1 MTSRYLGIDVGGT
14 NSKLAVVEA
23 GAGRPDPPGD
33 HPGGPPDPPDP
44 PGDHP
49 GGPPDPS
56 KLLATAT
63 IPTGPGDP
71 GEVVGRLAAAGARL
85 VAEHGP
91 VVAAGVGVPGLFDE
105 GSGRIVL
112 LPNLPAA
119 WTGQAFREPLAAGL
133 GVPVALINDARAFTL
148 AESRMG
154 AAAGC
159 PTVVCLTL
167 GTGVGGGVVVDGR
180 LRFGPS
186 GRAGELGHQV
196 IEVDGPRC
204 GCGNRG
210 CVEAFAAGAVLCRA
224 GGRDTPEAVFAAA
237 AAGDERAAAA
247 VREAVGRLAV
257 GIANLVTVLWPER
270 VVVGGGVAA
279 AGDQLFGPLRA
290 AVTAAAPLVDPAS
303 YAIVPAALGP
313 GAGAIGAALW
323 ARERTGR

>member
-1 MTSRYLGIDVGGT
+1 MTLRYLGIDVGGT
-14 NSKLAVVEA
+14 NSKLAVLEIE
-23 GAGRPDPPGD
+23 GD
-33 HPGGPPDPPDP
+33 HRTV
-44 PGDHP
+44 
-49 GGPPDPS
+49 
-56 KLLATAT
+56 LATAT
-63 IPTGPGDP
+63 IPTGAGDP
-71 GEVVGRLAAAGARL
+71 GEVVGRLGAAGTRL
-85 VAEHGP
+85 AAEHGP
-91 VVAAGVGVPGLFDE
+91 VAAAGAGVPGLFDE
-105 GSGRIVL
+105 ASGRIVL

-119 WTGQAFREPLAAGL
+119 WTGRPFRDPLAGLL

-196 IEVDGPRC
+196 IEVDGPPC

-210 CVEAFAAGAVLCRA
+210 CVEAFAAGAVLCRL
-224 GGRDTPEAVFAAA
+224 GGRDTPEAVFRAA
-237 AAGDERAAAA
+237 AAGDRRAGAA
-247 VREAVGRLAV
+247 VGATVGRLAV

-290 AVTAAAPLVDPAS
+290 AVAAAAPLVDPAS
-303 YAIVPAALGP
+303 YEIVPAALGP
-313 GAGAIGAALW
+313 AAGAIGAALW
-323 ARERTGR
+323 AREGPGP

>member
-1 MTSRYLGIDVGGT
+1 VTSRYLGIDVGGT

-23 GAGRPDPPGD
+23 GDPDPPAD
-33 HPGGPPDPPDP
+33 HPGGPPVPPDP
-44 PGDHP
+44 PR
-49 GGPPDPS
+49 
-56 KLLATAT
+56 LLATAT

-224 GGRDTPEAVFAAA
+224 GGRNTPEAVFAAA

-279 AGDQLFGPLRA
+279 AGDQLFWPLRA

>member
-1 MTSRYLGIDVGGT
+1 MTPRYLGIDVGGT
-14 NSKLAVVEA
+14 NSKLAVLEIE
-23 GAGRPDPPGD
+23 GD
-33 HPGGPPDPPDP
+33 HRTV
-44 PGDHP
+44 
-49 GGPPDPS
+49 
-56 KLLATAT
+56 LATAT
-63 IPTGPGDP
+63 IPTGAGDP
-71 GEVVGRLAAAGARL
+71 GEVVGRLGAAGARL
-85 VAEHGP
+85 AAEHGP
-91 VVAAGVGVPGLFDE
+91 VAAAGAGVPGLFDE
-105 GSGRIVL
+105 ASGRIVL

-119 WTGQAFREPLAAGL
+119 WTGRPFRDPLAGLL

-196 IEVDGPRC
+196 IEVDGPPC

-210 CVEAFAAGAVLCRA
+210 CVEAFAAGAVLCRL
-224 GGRDTPEAVFAAA
+224 GGRDTPEAVFRAA
-237 AAGDERAAAA
+237 AAGDQRAGAA
-247 VREAVGRLAV
+247 VGATVGRLAV

-290 AVTAAAPLVDPAS
+290 AVAAATPLVDPAS
-303 YAIVPAALGP
+303 YEIVPAALGP
-313 GAGAIGAALW
+313 AAGAIGAALW
-323 ARERTGR
+323 AHEGPGR

>member
-1 MTSRYLGIDVGGT
+1 MTPRYLGIDVGGT
-14 NSKLAVVEA
+14 NSKLAVLELE
-23 GAGRPDPPGD
+23 GD
-33 HPGGPPDPPDP
+33 HRT
-44 PGDHP
+44 
-49 GGPPDPS
+49 
-56 KLLATAT
+56 LLATAT
-63 IPTGPGDP
+63 IPTGTGDP
-71 GEVVGRLAAAGARL
+71 GEVVGRLGAAGARL

-91 VVAAGVGVPGLFDE
+91 VTAAGAGVPGLFDE
-105 GSGRIVL
+105 ASGRIVL
-112 LPNLPAA
+112 LPNLPTA
-119 WTGQAFREPLAAGL
+119 WTGRPFRDPLAGLL

-159 PTVVCLTL
+159 PTVVCVTL

-196 IEVDGPRC
+196 IEVDGPPC

-210 CVEAFAAGAVLCRA
+210 CVEAFAAGAALCRL
-224 GGRDTPEAVFAAA
+224 GGRDTPEAVFRAA
-237 AAGDERAAAA
+237 AAGDQRAGAA
-247 VREAVGRLAV
+247 VQATVGRLAV

-290 AVTAAAPLVDPAS
+290 AVAAAAPLVDPAS
-303 YAIVPAALGP
+303 YEIVPAALGP
-313 GAGAIGAALW
+313 AAGAIGAALW
-323 ARERTGR
+323 ARERPGR